1 MHLFF
6 QLLLALFC
14 LSMFFVR
21 RETKLGILFFT
32 GICIYEYTLPLKIG
46 TAVSL
51 VPLCFFISEWKAI
64 NSLLWGKRMV
74 VSIIFYL
81 GAISSLYT
89 IVVSP
94 HLHSPVSLLVFLMSE
109 IFGKFMLPFAALI
122 CLGNIIETKRLFK
135 YIYIAILVMTVF
147 SVHNYITRHSVY
159 VDWLFDGKTLVDYL
173 EDAGAKF
180 TNAERFRI
188 QGTFHNPF
196 DYGYTCIVCFLLF
209 YYGRINNYI
218 SSFRFYE
225 VTLYCFWGITMSYCR
240 TVWICAIM
248 ATLMSVLYYNSQS
261 KRLGMIVFL
270 LVATLFAVELVPS
283 IQSAFDMMI
292 STFDQDSKVAGSSV
306 EMREAQILAVL
317 SLIQGN
323 EFLGMGHDYF
333 SIDLGFSS
341 GKSGLLDSDLQGLE
355 GSYLVSLLE
364 TGIIG
369 TLLYFGLIIYILV
382 WSRKQD
388 IFKQRPAAFVF
399 VLFVLFGSFGIMT
412 GELRTAYITFLT
424 CGIAFRDTLKITDN

>member
-135 YIYIAILVMTVF
+135 YIYCHF
-147 SVHNYITRHSVY
+147 SY
-159 VDWLFDGKTLVDYL
+159 D
-173 EDAGAKF
+173 
-180 TNAERFRI
+180 
-188 QGTFHNPF
+188 
-196 DYGYTCIVCFLLF
+196 CFF
-209 YYGRINNYI
+209 
-218 SSFRFYE
+218 
-225 VTLYCFWGITMSYCR
+225 
-240 TVWICAIM
+240 CA
-248 ATLMSVLYYNSQS
+248 
-261 KRLGMIVFL
+261 
-270 LVATLFAVELVPS
+270 
-283 IQSAFDMMI
+283 
-292 STFDQDSKVAGSSV
+292 
-306 EMREAQILAVL
+306 
-317 SLIQGN
+317 
-323 EFLGMGHDYF
+323 
-333 SIDLGFSS
+333 
-341 GKSGLLDSDLQGLE
+341 
-355 GSYLVSLLE
+355 
-364 TGIIG
+364 
-369 TLLYFGLIIYILV
+369 
-382 WSRKQD
+382 
-388 IFKQRPAAFVF
+388 
-399 VLFVLFGSFGIMT
+399 
-412 GELRTAYITFLT
+412 
-424 CGIAFRDTLKITDN
+424 